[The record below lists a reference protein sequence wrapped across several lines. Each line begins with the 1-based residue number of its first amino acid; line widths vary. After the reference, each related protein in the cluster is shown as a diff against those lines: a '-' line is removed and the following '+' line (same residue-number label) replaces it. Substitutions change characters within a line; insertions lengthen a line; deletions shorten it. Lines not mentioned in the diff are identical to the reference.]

1 MKWNRRNF
9 IKDVSMASAG
19 FGICYGLSC
28 RHTKPNAM
36 KKLFFDI
43 SLAEWSLHRTLQRGE
58 ITNMDFPAK
67 AKNDFGISAVEYVDQ
82 FFHDKARDKEYLNE
96 LKMRTSDLNV
106 RNLLIMVD
114 TAGALAE
121 PDDATRIKAVE
132 NHYQWIDAAKFLGC
146 HSIRVNLR
154 GTGSED
160 DLKVASIDA
169 LGRLSEYG
177 AENEIGVIVENHGG
191 VSSDAKWLIN
201 VIKQVNNPFCGTL
214 PDFDNWCITYE
225 NTDDGRHCIN
235 EYDRYEGTRE
245 MMPYAKAVSAK
256 SRSFNENGNEIN
268 LDFLKFIRIVNEE
281 KTEAFKGFIGIEYAG
296 NILSEDEGI
305 MATRNLLERVGQMVE

>member
-9 IKDVSMASAG
+9 IKDVSMTAAG

-28 RHTKPNAM
+28 RHKQPDAA

-43 SLAEWSLHRTLQRGE
+43 SLAEWSLHRTLRRGE

-67 AKNDFGISAVEYVDQ
+67 AKNDFGINAVEYVDQ
-82 FFHDKARDKEYLNE
+82 FFQDKAHDKEYLNE
-96 LKMRTSDLNV
+96 LKKRTSDLNI

-121 PDDATRIKAVE
+121 KDDSTRIKAVE

-154 GTGSED
+154 GAGSNE
-160 DLKVASIDA
+160 DLKTASIDA

-177 AENEIGVIVENHGG
+177 AENKIGVIIENHGG

-201 VIKQVNNPFCGTL
+201 VIKQVNNPYCGTL
-214 PDFDNWCITYE
+214 PDFDNWCISYQQTE
-225 NTDDGRHCIN
+225 TGRYCSN
-235 EYDRYEGTRE
+235 EYDRYEGTKE
-245 MMPYAKAVSAK
+245 MMPFAKAVSAK
-256 SRSFNENGNEIN
+256 SRSFNEQGNEIN
-268 LDFLKFIRIVNEE
+268 LDYLRLIRIVKEG
-281 KTEAFKGFIGIEYAG
+281 KTDAFKGFIGIEYAG
-296 NILSEDEGI
+296 DMLSEDDGI
-305 MATRNLLERVGQMVE
+305 MATKKLLERVGQTVG